1 MLTLVER
8 TFGSKTVITVS
19 GDVRATVTIKH
30 TTLGAFF
37 WSAFADD
44 GSRRVEL
51 GTAPTFEQAEAQA
64 LAVVTTWQ
72 P

>member
-30 TTLGAFF
+30 TASGDFF
-37 WSAFADD
+37 WKAGSDD
-44 GSRRVEL
+44 GGRVEL

-72 P
+72 T